1 MCQWPGE
8 ELIDREPAH
17 GHHQR
22 DGSRHTVGSPHP
34 VIPFGAEIIAVDGL
48 GGRGHPHK
56 HGVGNLVHLHHH
68 AINRKRHIPA
78 IGVWAPYRV
87 IKLFMVT

>member
-1 MCQWPGE
+1 MNPIEEKGQHVNPEDVLAGVPGTPGSPETNNVPMAGE

-34 VIPFGAEIIAVDGL
+34 VIPFGAEV
-48 GGRGHPHK
+48 
-56 HGVGNLVHLHHH
+56 
-68 AINRKRHIPA
+68 
-78 IGVWAPYRV
+78 
-87 IKLFMVT
+87 

>member
-1 MCQWPGE
+1 MAGE

-22 DGSRHTVGSPHP
+22 DGKPPHTVGSPHP

-48 GGRGHPHK
+48 GAEDTPT
-56 HGVGNLVHLHHH
+56 NMAW
-68 AINRKRHIPA
+68 AIWYTFITMP
-78 IGVWAPYRV
+78 
-87 IKLFMVT
+87 